1 MSVEAGKRRLSLWVQ
16 GTCQDAFQELTLVP
30 FAQVLHRSIAI
41 LGRPAADRFLR
52 TARERP
58 DLVDKVRSLV
68 IGLGEEEEGT
78 QLEMGQAADS
88 LVLVAVID
96 ACPKVEHLQVRPLHH
111 SARDTLLPSI
121 LSKPLLSLVCAPR
134 LVKPNVG
141 WTSELYRAIDIQ
153 LALPT
158 LKRLELD
165 FWASPAPLP
174 DPLPV
179 LPLLPIVDLRLHC
192 DIPDELLY
200 LILAAA
206 GPTLQVVDLYFERIL
221 SLNETT
227 AALFRST
234 KTMRKFRYI
243 SNPTL
248 DELSNFNAHV
258 TPIFDRLLPHYEQLE
273 RLFVSATEISTNL
286 FRLLP
291 PCLRD
296 LEVQSFNHHGTFVF
310 SRVVL
315 LALQDASLD
324 FRLETFTVHDAAEV
338 WEEDSIAAMRVACRA
353 RGISFFFK
361 PDSEGAESD

>member
-16 GTCQDAFQELTLVP
+16 GTCQDAFQQLTLVP

-41 LGRPAADRFLR
+41 LGRPAADRFLQ

-88 LVLVAVID
+88 LVLVGVID

-174 DPLPV
+174 DPLPI
-179 LPLLPIVDLRLHC
+179 LPPLPIVDLRLH
-192 DIPDELLY
+192 
-200 LILAAA
+200 
-206 GPTLQVVDLYFERIL
+206 
-221 SLNETT
+221 
-227 AALFRST
+227 RS
-234 KTMRKFRYI
+234 
-243 SNPTL
+243 
-248 DELSNFNAHV
+248 EEH
-258 TPIFDRLLPHYEQLE
+258 
-273 RLFVSATEISTNL
+273 
-286 FRLLP
+286 
-291 PCLRD
+291 
-296 LEVQSFNHHGTFVF
+296 TF
-310 SRVVL
+310 
-315 LALQDASLD
+315 
-324 FRLETFTVHDAAEV
+324 
-338 WEEDSIAAMRVACRA
+338 
-353 RGISFFFK
+353 
-361 PDSEGAESD
+361 